1 MNAHLNNAPRAVAT
15 ASSVR
20 IGVLAVLLG
29 ALTPSAGPPLAA
41 PIVGS
46 CQPARVKFVSEL
58 NERSTSSLSFVNM
71 PGTTIN
77 FIQGGASNSCVIV
90 DFSADVATGSGTK
103 MVVAATLDNVLGGA
117 NPNSRQFVADSQLF
131 QSMRGVSSLPPSRQ
145 EPTRSGLNG
154 VAKPGYWWLSWV
166 AIPSSTTRHNRRW
179 VTQQNDY

>member
-1 MNAHLNNAPRAVAT
+1 MNAHLNNAPRAVAA

-131 QSMRGVSSLPPSRQ
+131 QSHAGSFIFTAVAPGAHTVRIKWRSQTGVLVVVVGSNTIVHHAP
-145 EPTRSGLNG
+145 
-154 VAKPGYWWLSWV
+154 
-166 AIPSSTTRHNRRW
+166 
-179 VTQQNDY
+179 